1 MSDLEDVYAGKT
13 PADEVQTEQAE
24 QVTATGEQTSVPP
37 TQETETAPP
46 EVDWRAEAEKHRK
59 TAEEADRKA
68 RGLEQALAATRQKV
82 REQPAPNFT
91 EDPKA
96 FVENLREQFQQD
108 ITLLRVENAQNS
120 ARAKYADYDE
130 KEQVFVGLVQQ
141 IPYLAAQIQQSPNPA
156 EFAYQTAKFHM
167 EVQAAGGS
175 VDALKAKLTA
185 DIEAERKAKYAVQT
199 ANLPKTL
206 SGATGTG
213 RTSSQVFT
221 GPAPL
226 ESIYAKKGR

>member
-13 PADEVQTEQAE
+13 DAETVQTEQVE
-24 QVTATGEQTSVPP
+24 VQATGEQTSVPP
-37 TQETETAPP
+37 TQETETAAP
-46 EVDWRAEAEKHRK
+46 EVDWRAKAEQAEKR
-59 TAEEADRKA
+59 AEEVDRKA

-82 REQPAPNFT
+82 REQPAPNFI
-91 EDPKA
+91 EDPAA
-96 FVENLREQFQQD
+96 FVENLREEFRKD
-108 ITLLRVENAQNS
+108 ITTLRVENAQNS

-130 KEQVFVGLVQQ
+130 KEAVFVELTQE
-141 IPYLAAQIQQSPNPA
+141 IPYLKAQISQSENPA

-167 EVQAAGGS
+167 EMRAAGGS
-175 VDALKAKLTA
+175 VDALKAKLAA

>member
-13 PADEVQTEQAE
+13 DAETVQTEQVE
-24 QVTATGEQTSVPP
+24 VQATGEQTSVPP

-46 EVDWRAEAEKHRK
+46 EVDWRAKAEQAEKR
-59 TAEEADRKA
+59 AEEVERKA
-68 RGLEQALAATRQKV
+68 RGLEQAIAAARQKV
-82 REQPAPNFT
+82 REQPTPTFS
-91 EDPKA
+91 EDPQA
-96 FVENLREQFQQD
+96 FVERVRAETQEQVAL
-108 ITLLRVENAQNS
+108 IRVELAQNA
-120 ARAKYADYDE
+120 ARTKYADYDE
-130 KEQVFVGLVQQ
+130 KETVFAELAQQ
-141 IPYLAAQIQQSPNPA
+141 NPYLVAQLKQAADPA
-156 EFAYQTAKFHM
+156 DFAYKAAKFHM
-167 EVQAAGGS
+167 EMEAAGGS
-175 VDALKAKLTA
+175 VDALKAKLIA
-185 DIEAERKAKYAVQT
+185 DLDAERKAKYAVQT